1 MSNCQI
7 EACCKDCLNADA
19 AKQRGFKSVCPLIP
33 ENTPATVNFEFEV
46 PMPKA
51 EVENPI
57 DPTTGAKNQ
66 YRDFIAQTVF
76 SINRNSSIASWSAM
90 KDKINLLWVN
100 EKTATINDV
109 NNAVEPGSGLT
120 ALSTLVA
127 VEVSTTAS
135 QLDATWSLLSE
146 EAINAAAFAA
156 GLAPVIVF
164 HPQEPTVT
172 EGGSNTGVI
181 IGISVTAAVLMC
193 CCCVCFCMGHAKQG
207 GPDFGSHD
215 NFSTPGTTS
224 DNSPVWEKY
233 EWDRIPNHFKEHWM
247 VMGWDE
253 AMWNAGGKASTDNM
267 SWSEL
272 SGDQKNSATA
282 LGYTQDR
289 WDNSIPIT
297 VILTLYNALLH
308 YLFFEQVS
316 VLLVSKQSALTKP
329 MQTCR
334 VRWCQGV
341 GCNS

>member
-1 MSNCQI
+1 
-7 EACCKDCLNADA
+7 
-19 AKQRGFKSVCPLIP
+19 
-33 ENTPATVNFEFEV
+33 
-46 PMPKA
+46 
-51 EVENPI
+51 
-57 DPTTGAKNQ
+57 
-66 YRDFIAQTVF
+66 
-76 SINRNSSIASWSAM
+76 
-90 KDKINLLWVN
+90 
-100 EKTATINDV
+100 
-109 NNAVEPGSGLT
+109 
-120 ALSTLVA
+120 LSTLVA

-156 GLAPVIVF
+156 NLAPVIVF

-172 EGGSNTGVI
+172 GGGSSTGVI

-193 CCCVCFCMGHAKQG
+193 CCCGCFCMGHAKQG
-207 GPDFGSHD
+207 APAFGSGD
-215 NFSTPGTTS
+215 DFPTPGTTS
-224 DNSPVWEKY
+224 DNAPVWEKY
-233 EWDRIPNHFKEHWM
+233 EWDRIPNQFKEHWM

-272 SGDQKNSATA
+272 SRDQQNSATA

-297 VILTLYNALLH
+297 VILTLYDALPH
-308 YLFFEQVS
+308 YTFFEQVIA
-316 VLLVSKQSALTKP
+316 LLISKQSALTKP